1 MDKNHIDIIFDDMLD
16 DIKNIKLSTY
26 FLYRK

>member
-1 MDKNHIDIIFDDMLD
+1 MDKNHINIIFDDMLD
-16 DIKNIKLSTY
+16 DIRNIKLSTY